1 MKKSLYLL
9 TICTSLM
16 CVSSLYAGN
25 PDRQGEAG
33 AYELL
38 LNPWARSAGLH
49 TMSTSMVTGVEATR
63 LNIAGLSRI
72 NKSELIIAHTI
83 LFDGTG
89 MAMNSLGFAQRT
101 GKSGVFGLTLTSLDF
116 GDILVTTEAIPD
128 PPAGGPTYSPSFFQL
143 GVSYAH
149 MFENKVSVGILFHA
163 ISESIADLNAFG
175 LAIDAGVQYVA
186 GADDNFKFGI
196 GLRNVGTPMKFS
208 GEGLS
213 FATQNP
219 GSETNYPITVNQRSA
234 KFELPSVMNIGVSYD
249 FLIGARHRLT
259 VLGNFTANS
268 FSRDQV
274 GGGGE
279 YAFNEMFMV
288 RAGYKHELGATDI
301 DGSIY
306 SGFAAGVTLEVPIKK
321 ESTSRFAVD
330 YAYGATSPF
339 NGTHNFSLRYKI

>member
-1 MKKSLYLL
+1 
-9 TICTSLM
+9 M

-63 LNIAGLSRI
+63 LNIAGLARI
-72 NKSELIIAHTI
+72 SKSELIIAHTI

-89 MAMNSLGFAQRT
+89 MALNSLGFAQRM
-101 GKSGVFGLTLTSLDF
+101 GKSGALGLTLTALDF
-116 GDILVTTEAIPD
+116 GDIPITTEAVPEGTG
-128 PPAGGPTYSPSFFQL
+128 ANFSPSFFHM
-143 GVSYAH
+143 GISYAH
-149 MFENKVSVGILFHA
+149 MFENKVSVGILFQG
-163 ISESIADLNAFG
+163 ISESILDVSAFG

-213 FATQNP
+213 FGTANP
-219 GSETNYPITVNQRSA
+219 DSETNYPITVNQRAA

-249 FLIGARHRLT
+249 FLIGAKHRLT
-259 VLGNFTANS
+259 ILGNFTANS
-268 FSRDQV
+268 FSRDQI
-274 GGGGE
+274 GGGAE
-279 YAFNEMFMV
+279 YAFSEMFMV
-288 RAGYKHELGATDI
+288 RAGYKHELGATVV

-306 SGFAAGVTLEVPIKK
+306 TGFAAGVTLEVPLKK

-330 YAYGATSPF
+330 YAYSATAPF
-339 NGTHNFSLRYKI
+339 DGTHNFSLRYKI